1 MTLSPDT
8 EGPSIADPHAPARR
22 TRVGLVDDHPTVLA
36 AVAAAVEASDDLVL
50 AGTARTTEDAF
61 RLAAD
66 VDVLVCDVQLDGHA
80 EGLRILETLHD
91 PHTTAGRSFRPP
103 AVILLSGFQQ
113 PSLVRA
119 AIERG
124 AAGFLDKSADLDAIV
139 AAVRMVA
146 AGGTVFT
153 AAALQL
159 SRTAR
164 RRPSDRE
171 LEVITLVIGGSTN
184 AEVGTALGL
193 SERTVES
200 HLRRLFDRYGLLS
213 RVELAVLALDEGW
226 TAERRQGS

>member
-1 MTLSPDT
+1 M
-8 EGPSIADPHAPARR
+8 EGPPIPDARHLAPRI
-22 TRVGLVDDHPTVLA
+22 RVGIVDDHPTVLA
-36 AVAAAVEASDDLVL
+36 AVAAAVEATDDLAVV
-50 AGTARTTEDAF
+50 GTARTSDDAL

-80 EGLRILETLHD
+80 EGLRILEALHD
-91 PHTTAGRSFRPP
+91 PHTLADRSFRPP
-103 AVILLSGFQQ
+103 AVIVLSGFQQ

-124 AAGFLDKSADLDAIV
+124 AAGFLDKSAELDDVI
-139 AAVRMVA
+139 AAVRTVA
-146 AGGTVFT
+146 AGGTVYT

-171 LEVITLVIGGSTN
+171 LEVIALVIGGSTN
-184 AEVGTALGL
+184 AEVATALGL

-213 RVELAVLALDEGW
+213 RVELVVLALDEGW
-226 TAERRQGS
+226 TAERRQEP

>member
-1 MTLSPDT
+1 M
-8 EGPSIADPHAPARR
+8 
-22 TRVGLVDDHPTVLA
+22 GLVDDHPTVLA
-36 AVAAAVEASDDLVL
+36 AVAAAIEATDDLALV
-50 AGTARTTEDAF
+50 GTARTTDDAL

-80 EGLRILETLHD
+80 EGLRILEALHD
-91 PHTTAGRSFRPP
+91 PRTAPDRSFRPP

-124 AAGFLDKSADLDAIV
+124 AAGFLDKSAELDGII
-139 AAVRMVA
+139 AAVRTVA
-146 AGGTVFT
+146 AGGTVYT
-153 AAALQL
+153 AAALQQ

-171 LEVITLVIGGSTN
+171 LEVIDLVIAGSTN
-184 AEVGTALGL
+184 AEVATILGL

-226 TAERRQGS
+226 TAERRPEP

>member
-1 MTLSPDT
+1 M
-8 EGPSIADPHAPARR
+8 EGPPIPDARHPAPRI
-22 TRVGLVDDHPTVLA
+22 RVGIVDDHPTVLA
-36 AVAAAVEASDDLVL
+36 ALTGAIEATDDLALV
-50 AGTARTTEDAF
+50 GTARTTDDAL

-66 VDVLVCDVQLDGHA
+66 IDVLVCDVQLDGHA
-80 EGLRILETLHD
+80 EGLRILEVLHD
-91 PHTTAGRSFRPP
+91 PGTAARSFRPP
-103 AVILLSGFQQ
+103 AVIMLSGFQQ

-124 AAGFLDKSADLDAIV
+124 AAGFLDKSADLDAIL
-139 AAVRMVA
+139 AAVRTVA
-146 AGGTVFT
+146 AGGTVYT
-153 AAALQL
+153 AAALHL

-171 LEVITLVIGGSTN
+171 LEVIDLVIGGSTN
-184 AEVGTALGL
+184 AEVATALGL

-226 TAERRQGS
+226 TAERRQEP